1 MRSSSIY
8 IKIFYPCP
16 TKERGYYRHR
26 YISTISP
33 LTCLASGHTLP
44 KTCNA
49 PTPSSILALRAS
61 SFSRSL
67 SRGSVAWF
75 FNESGELRPTKA
87 ATCTTTAIANPQVKN
102 GVREMTEL
110 GRVARLERRSAAR
123 RSFWLCVFVLGV
135 RWGMWVLVLA
145 WEIGWVWKRVQ
156 EVDVEVGGSIDDELL
171 IVVAW

>member
-1 MRSSSIY
+1 
-8 IKIFYPCP
+8 
-16 TKERGYYRHR
+16 
-26 YISTISP
+26 
-33 LTCLASGHTLP
+33 
-44 KTCNA
+44 
-49 PTPSSILALRAS
+49 
-61 SFSRSL
+61 
-67 SRGSVAWF
+67 
-75 FNESGELRPTKA
+75 
-87 ATCTTTAIANPQVKN
+87 
-102 GVREMTEL
+102 MTEL